1 MDSKSKAQITRV
13 CDAGLSAY
21 LTQQR
26 ADYRLKSFSV
36 GLVSGVLVCIPV
48 YLLTNYYNLSS
59 SLTVLPLFGGIVGGT
74 YRGLTQSEMQD
85 ANYTV
90 DFEEVCASV
99 EPDEEEEEDESD
111 GGDLADQE

>member
-1 MDSKSKAQITRV
+1 MNPLLPIFP
-13 CDAGLSAY
+13 AY
-21 LTQQR
+21 
-26 ADYRLKSFSV
+26 
-36 GLVSGVLVCIPV
+36 
-48 YLLTNYYNLSS
+48 YYNLSS

-99 EPDEEEEEDESD
+99 EPDEEDESD
-111 GGDLADQE
+111 GDQE

>member
-21 LTQQR
+21 LAQQR

-36 GLVSGVLVCIPV
+36 GLVVLVCIPI

-99 EPDEEEEEDESD
+99 EPDEEDESD
-111 GGDLADQE
+111 GDQE

>member
-36 GLVSGVLVCIPV
+36 GLVSGVLVSIPV

-59 SLTVLPLFGGIVGGT
+59 SLTVLPLFGGT